1 MGLETQIYIR
11 LCSEKGERQGSVVT
25 EVQNESVLHVYAAI
39 AKNTLYFKVK
49 IDYAN
54 ADTTIN
60 TCSGD
65 STVAVWPP
73 SRADALNLI
82 QHILSLECCFD
93 LFQGGRH

>member
-25 EVQNESVLHVYAAI
+25 EVQNRSVLRVYAAI
-39 AKNTLYFKVK
+39 ANKTFNFKVK
-49 IDYAN
+49 MSMGKCRYYN
-54 ADTTIN
+54 HHM
-60 TCSGD
+60 CSGD

-82 QHILSLECCFD
+82 QKS
-93 LFQGGRH
+93 